1 METAFSLL
9 SKKLK
14 RYSDE
19 KLFIE
24 ICKNKGFLTLCADF
38 MRMRLDKGL
47 TPDDRIIQTY
57 RGKILWA
64 QTKYRSFYIVYSWR
78 RFHERKKMGLKVDRV
93 DLKETGTFHN
103 SIKAVRR
110 GLEIVQIGQTKKKD
124 GDILDNVEYTDIFG
138 FSDEDIK
145 NAIDYLLNKGIFID
159 SFKKVTGFK

>member
-38 MRMRLDKGL
+38 MRMRLENDGV
-47 TPDDRIIQTY
+47 TPE
-57 RGKILWA
+57 GKEIRTFKA
-64 QTKYRSFYIVYSWR
+64 RAGNVYANKTIDI
-78 RFHERKKMGLKVDRV
+78 RKKLGLQTGHV
-93 DLKETGTFHN
+93 DLLQTGQFYN

-138 FSDEDIK
+138 YSDEDIK
-145 NAIDYLLNKGIFID
+145 NAIDYLFNKGIFID
-159 SFKKVTGFK
+159 SFKKVTGLK

>member
-9 SKKLK
+9 SKQLK

-38 MRMRLDKGL
+38 MRMRLENDGV
-47 TPDDRIIQTY
+47 TPE
-57 RGKILWA
+57 GKEIRTFKA
-64 QTKYRSFYIVYSWR
+64 RAGNVYANKTIDI
-78 RFHERKKMGLKVDRV
+78 RKKLGLQTGHV
-93 DLKETGTFHN
+93 DLLQTGQFYN

-110 GLEIVQIGQTKKKD
+110 GLEVVQIGQTKKKD

-138 FSDEDIK
+138 FSNEDIR

-159 SFKKVTGFK
+159 SFKKVTGLK

>member
-38 MRMRLDKGL
+38 MRMRLENHGV
-47 TPDDRIIQTY
+47 TPE
-57 RGKILWA
+57 GKEIRTFKA
-64 QTKYRSFYIVYSWR
+64 RAGNVYANKTIDI
-78 RFHERKKMGLKVDRV
+78 RKKLGLQTGHV
-93 DLKETGTFHN
+93 DLLQTGQFYN

-138 FSDEDIK
+138 FSDADIK

-159 SFKKVTGFK
+159 SFKNVTGLK